1 MDCWFVVSEKAGITD
16 DITNV
21 ELNEYEKQNMKKENI
36 RAKNSSKKKGHR
48 SSAANTK
55 LAKLLPPLVAPT
67 VAN

>member
-1 MDCWFVVSEKAGITD
+1 MTD

-55 LAKLLPPLVAPT
+55 LAKLLDENSATGKQRRFDCRKGWLGK
-67 VAN
+67 